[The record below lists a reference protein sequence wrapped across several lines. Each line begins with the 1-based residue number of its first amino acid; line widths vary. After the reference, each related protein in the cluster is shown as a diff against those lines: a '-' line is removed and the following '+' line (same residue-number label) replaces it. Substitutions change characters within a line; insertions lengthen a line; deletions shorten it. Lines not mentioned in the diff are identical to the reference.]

1 MSTFNLKSTVLLNR
15 DASPKVASDPIVSA
29 ARLQESFGCDKLP
42 QTAGA
47 GSWVKCV
54 SIPSSARI
62 SELDI
67 INAGIGTSSLDI
79 AAWYPT
85 TTPNQSSVVA
95 AQIISS
101 SAFAQAI
108 AGVDGGTV
116 TDGMGTIAQNPVA
129 SRQQPLWQ
137 RLGLLADPNIN
148 IDLGFTVRTTN
159 SIAGYV
165 GLRARYVR

>member
-1 MSTFNLKSTVLLNR
+1 MSTFNLKSTVLSNR
-15 DASPKVASDPIVSA
+15 DASPAVLTDPILA
-29 ARLQESFGCDKLP
+29 KGRLMESFGCEKLP

-54 SIPSSARI
+54 SVPSGARI
-62 SELDI
+62 AELDY

-79 AAWYPT
+79 AVWYPT
-85 TTPNQSSVVA
+85 TLQVQSGVVA

-108 AGVDGGTV
+108 AGVDGGLV
-116 TDGMGTIAQNPVA
+116 SDGMGTIAQNPVS

-137 RLGLLADPNIN
+137 RLGLLADPNMDL
-148 IDLGFTVRTTN
+148 DLGFTVRTTN

-165 GLRARYVR
+165 GLRARFVR